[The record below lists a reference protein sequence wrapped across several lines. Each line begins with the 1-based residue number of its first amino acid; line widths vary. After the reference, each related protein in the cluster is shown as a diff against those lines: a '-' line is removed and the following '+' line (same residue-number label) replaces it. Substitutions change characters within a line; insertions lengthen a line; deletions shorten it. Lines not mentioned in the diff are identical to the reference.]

1 MKKII
6 RLNDNLKLLHPGAG
20 DGITDDT
27 FYQYIKAY
35 NWTGTLIEPL
45 PNLYNKL
52 YMLYKNTPIKTLNAG
67 ICFDKKVTKRV
78 YWCDYMLHETNLLDI
93 YENRKQAIS
102 QIYKLV
108 DSLQLKNIEKYKFIN
123 SIKEKSIE
131 FLPYHDIIKKERYDI
146 VHFCQPIVNTITS
159 DIWNYIQDVSFK
171 YSVKL
176 ISYDKPN
183 DYDNNLCRNINDN
196 KFFLTDIGI
205 GELDITKFSIP
216 EDYGVAKFD
225 DKKDYKYRKDRN
237 LIINNEYSLE

>member
-6 RLNDNLKLLHPGAG
+6 RLNDNLKLLHSGAG

-45 PNLYNKL
+45 PNLYNNLHK
-52 YMLYKNTPIKTLNAG
+52 LYKNTPVKTLNAG
-67 ICFDKKVTKRV
+67 ICFDKKIIKKVF
-78 YWCDYMLHETNLLDI
+78 WCDYMLRETNLLNI
-93 YENRKQAIS
+93 YESREQAIS
-102 QIYKLV
+102 QVCKLA
-108 DSLQLKNIEKYKFIN
+108 DTLKLKNIKKYKFIN
-123 SIKEKSIE
+123 SIKEKNIE
-131 FLPYHDIIKKERYDI
+131 FIPYHDLLKQEKYDI

-159 DIWNYIQDVSFK
+159 DDWNYIQDASFK

-196 KFFLTDIGI
+196 NFFLTNMGI
-205 GELDITKFSIP
+205 GELDITKFSVP
-216 EDYGVAKFD
+216 KDYGATKFD
-225 DKKDYKYRKDRN
+225 INKNYKYRNDRN